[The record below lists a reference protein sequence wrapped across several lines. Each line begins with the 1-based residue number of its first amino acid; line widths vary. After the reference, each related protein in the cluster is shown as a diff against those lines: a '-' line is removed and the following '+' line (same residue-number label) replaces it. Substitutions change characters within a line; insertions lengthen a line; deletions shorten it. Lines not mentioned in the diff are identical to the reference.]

1 MCIYYVFRTA
11 FWIWE
16 RKGKLEILKAVVLK
30 WKKNVIIDS
39 IYLFLS
45 TYNLYY
51 QYIFIG
57 QVYYPYVIID
67 TVIICSYQ

>member
-1 MCIYYVFRTA
+1 MGK
-11 FWIWE
+11 E
-16 RKGKLEILKAVVLK
+16 RKVRNFKSSGLKVE
-30 WKKNVIIDS
+30 KKCNYRHS